1 MKYDYDLAVI
11 GAGTGGLVSA
21 VVADSLGARVALIEA
36 DKVGGEC
43 LWRGCVPSKTLVKSA
58 KVFDLVKRCEEF
70 GVHVEKP
77 RLIWNA
83 VKLRLADVRDEI
95 RKGERE
101 ELAKSKIEQIAGR
114 ARFLDSHT
122 LEITEKSGGVRQIS
136 ARKFIVATGSRAVIP
151 EIEGLES
158 AGFITHDGLFDRPS
172 LPKSL
177 IFIGGGPISIEMAQA
192 FARFG
197 TRVTVLQQAE
207 RLLTKEEPEISDL
220 ILNLLRGEGVTVHLN
235 AEIVLVEGGES
246 QKTVHFLVEGL
257 PFAAKAGEIVVAV
270 GKTPQFEGLD
280 LESAGVKASE
290 KGIEI
295 DEKLRTSAKNIW
307 ACGDVTGRYLFTH
320 AAEYEAKIA
329 AQNAI
334 LPVSAKVDFRAMP
347 WVTFTDPEIAH
358 LGMTR
363 EEAQRERGAAN
374 IKVWK
379 APFKTLDR
387 AIIEGET
394 AGFTQVVTT
403 KSGVILG
410 VHIIGPSAGE
420 LIASFIPAVREGALL
435 QEFAE
440 AVYPYPTLAEIGH
453 RAGNQ
458 VYQELLENKTVQT
471 ALKWLPK

>member
-1 MKYDYDLAVI
+1 MKFDYDLAVI

-21 VVADSLGARVALIEA
+21 FVADSLGARVALIEA

-70 GVHVEKP
+70 GIHVEKP

-95 RKGERE
+95 RRGERE
-101 ELAKSKIEQIAGR
+101 QLAKTQIEQISGK
-114 ARFLDSHT
+114 ARFIDAHH
-122 LEITEKSGGVRQIS
+122 LEIESKGEVRQIS
-136 ARKFIVATGSRAVIP
+136 AKKFIIATGSRAVIP
-151 EIEGLES
+151 EIEGLED
-158 AGFITHDGLFDRPS
+158 AGFITHDGLFQRPN

-177 IFIGGGPISIEMAQA
+177 IFIGGGPISVEMAQA
-192 FARFG
+192 FSRFG
-197 TRVTVLQQAE
+197 TKVTILQKDA
-207 RLLTKEEPEISDL
+207 RLLPKEEPEISDL
-220 ILNLLRGEGVTVHLN
+220 ILQLLRNEGVTVHLG
-235 AEIVLVEGGES
+235 AKVGFVEAGDS
-246 QKTVHFLVEGL
+246 QKTVHFVIDKL
-257 PFAAKAGEIVVAV
+257 PYAAKAGEIVVAV
-270 GKTPQFEGLD
+270 GKTPNFASLN
-280 LESAGVKASE
+280 LEAAGVNASE
-290 KGIEI
+290 KGIKV

-307 ACGDVTGRYLFTH
+307 ACGDVTGKYLFTH

-334 LPVSAKVDFRAMP
+334 LPLPAKTDFRALP

-363 EEAQRERGAAN
+363 EEAEHERGAGG

-379 APFKTLDR
+379 TPFKTLDR

-394 AGFTQVVTT
+394 TGFLQVVTT
-403 KSGVILG
+403 QSGVILG

-440 AVYPYPTLAEIGH
+440 AIFPYPTLAEIGH
-453 RAGNQ
+453 RAGNE
-458 VYQELLENKTVQT
+458 VYQELLESKTVQT

>member
-1 MKYDYDLAVI
+1 MKFDYDLAVI

-21 VVADSLGARVALIEA
+21 FVADSLGARVALIEA

-43 LWRGCVPSKTLVKSA
+43 LWRGCVPSKTLIKSA

-70 GVHVEKP
+70 GVHIEKP

-95 RKGERE
+95 KRGERE
-101 ELAKSKIEQIAGR
+101 QLSKTKIEIIAGK
-114 ARFLDSHT
+114 ARFLDAHH
-122 LEITEKSGGVRQIS
+122 LEIETASGLRQIS
-136 ARKFIVATGSRAVIP
+136 AKKFIIATGSNAIIP
-151 EIEGLES
+151 EIEGLKD
-158 AGFITHDGLFDRPS
+158 AGFITHEGLFERPS

-192 FARFG
+192 FSRFG
-197 TRVTVLQQAE
+197 TQVTVLQKGA
-207 RLLTKEEPEISDL
+207 RLLPKEEPEISDS
-220 ILNLLRGEGVTVHLN
+220 IMQLLRNQGVTIHLN
-235 AEIVLVEGGES
+235 AEIQRVEAGET
-246 QKTVHFLVEGL
+246 QKIVHFVADEREQS
-257 PFAAKAGEIVVAV
+257 AKAGEIVVAV
-270 GKTPQFEGLD
+270 GKTPNYSSLNLQA
-280 LESAGVKASE
+280 AGVTAGE
-290 KGIEI
+290 KGIEV

-307 ACGDVTGRYLFTH
+307 ACGDVTGKYLFTH

-334 LPVSAKVDFRAMP
+334 LPVSAKTDFHALP

-363 EEAQRERGAAN
+363 EEAESGRGAAN

-379 APFKTLDR
+379 TPFKTLDR

-394 AGFTQVVTT
+394 AGFLQVVTT
-403 KSGVILG
+403 KNGVILG
-410 VHIIGPSAGE
+410 VHIIGMGAGE

-435 QEFAE
+435 PEFAD
-440 AVYPYPTLAEIGH
+440 AIFPYPTLAEIGH
-453 RAGNQ
+453 RAGNEW
-458 VYQELLENKTVQT
+458 YQELLESKTVQT

>member
-21 VVADSLGARVALIEA
+21 FVADSLGARVALIEA

-43 LWRGCVPSKTLVKSA
+43 LWRGCVPSKTLLKSA
-58 KVFDLVKRCEEF
+58 KVFHLVKGCEEF

-101 ELAKSKIEQIAGR
+101 QLAKTEIEQLAGR
-114 ARFLDSHT
+114 ARFVDAHH
-122 LEITEKSGGVRQIS
+122 LEIENQGAVRQIS
-136 ARKFIVATGSRAVIP
+136 AKKSIIATGSRAVIP
-151 EIEGLES
+151 EIPGLIDAE
-158 AGFITHDGLFDRPS
+158 FITYATLFERPN

-177 IFIGGGPISIEMAQA
+177 IFVGGGPIAIEMAQA

-197 TRVTVLQQAE
+197 TKVTVLQKGD
-207 RLLTKEEPEISDL
+207 RILPKEEPEISDL
-220 ILNLLRGEGVTVHLN
+220 ILKLLQNEGVTFHLN
-235 AEIVLVEGGES
+235 AEIHSVEAGEM
-246 QKTVHFLVEGL
+246 QKTVYFSVDGSLL
-257 PFAAKAGEIVVAV
+257 SAKAGEIVVAT
-270 GKTPQFEGLD
+270 GKTPDFAR
-280 LESAGVKASE
+280 LELENAGVKATE
-290 KGIEI
+290 KGIEV
-295 DEKLRTSAKNIW
+295 DEKLCTSAKNIW
-307 ACGDVTGRYLFTH
+307 ACGDVTGKFLFTH

-334 LPVSAKVDFRAMP
+334 LPAKAKVDFRALP

-358 LGMTR
+358 LGLTR
-363 EEAQRERGAAN
+363 EEAEKQHGAAH

-379 APFKTLDR
+379 TPFKTLDR

-394 AGFTQVVTT
+394 AGFIQVVTT
-403 KSGVILG
+403 GSGVILG

-420 LIASFIPAVREGALL
+420 IIASFLPAVREGALL

-440 AVYPYPTLAEIGH
+440 MIFPYPTLAEIGH
-453 RAGNQ
+453 RAGNE
-458 VYQELLENKTVQT
+458 VYQELLASKTVQF

>member
-1 MKYDYDLAVI
+1 MKFDFDLIVI

-21 VVADSLGARVALIEA
+21 FVADSLGARVALVEA
-36 DKVGGEC
+36 DKIGGEC

-58 KVFDLVKRCEEF
+58 KVFDLVNRCQEF

-95 RKGERE
+95 KKNERD
-101 ELAKSKIEQIAGR
+101 ELAKTKIESIFGR
-114 ARFLDSHT
+114 ASFIDNHT
-122 LEITEKSGGVRQIS
+122 LEIETKGGLRRIT
-136 ARKFIVATGSRAVIP
+136 AKKFIVATGSKAKIP
-151 EIEGLES
+151 EIEGLEN
-158 AGFITHDGLFDRPS
+158 AGFITHEGLFERPA

-177 IFIGGGPISIEMAQA
+177 IFIGGGPISVEMAQA

-197 TRVTVLQQAE
+197 TKVTILQSGA
-207 RLLTKEEPEISDL
+207 RLLDKEEPEISQL
-220 ILNLLRGEGVTVHLN
+220 IEKLLRAGNVQIHLN
-235 AEIVLVEGGES
+235 AKISRVEAGEI
-246 QKTVHFLVEGL
+246 QKTVYFSVDGTEQS
-257 PFAAKAGEIVVAV
+257 AKAGEIVVAV
-270 GKTPQFEGLD
+270 GKTPRFDGLN
-280 LESAGVKASE
+280 LEKVGVQTSE
-290 KGIEI
+290 KGIEV
-295 DEKLRTSAKNIW
+295 DAALRTSAKNIW
-307 ACGDVTGRYLFTH
+307 AVGDVTGKFLFTH

-334 LPVSAKVDFRAMP
+334 LPVKAKADFRVLP

-363 EEAQRERGAAN
+363 AEAEKNYGVV
-374 IKVWK
+374 KVWK
-379 APFKTLDR
+379 TPFSTLDR

-394 AGFTQVVTT
+394 AGFCQIVTT
-403 KSGVILG
+403 GSGRILG

-420 LIASFIPAVREGALL
+420 LIAAFIPAVREGALL

-440 AVYPYPTLAEIGH
+440 AIYPYPTLAEIGH

-458 VYQELLENKTVQT
+458 IYQEVLESKTVQT
-471 ALKWLPK
+471 ALKFLPK

>member
-21 VVADSLGARVALIEA
+21 FVADSLGARVALIEA

-58 KVFDLVKRCEEF
+58 KVFHMVKGCEEF

-83 VKLRLADVRDEI
+83 VKLRLSDVRDEI

-101 ELAKSKIEQIAGR
+101 QLAKTRIEQISGR
-114 ARFLDSHT
+114 ARFADAHH
-122 LEITEKSGGVRQIS
+122 LEIEGKGVTRRIS
-136 ARKFIVATGSRAVIP
+136 AKKFIVATGSRAVIP
-151 EIEGLES
+151 AIEGLEEV
-158 AGFITHDGLFDRPS
+158 GYITHDGLFERPN

-177 IFIGGGPISIEMAQA
+177 IFIGGGPIAIEMAQA

-197 TRVTVLQQAE
+197 TRVVVLQKGA
-207 RLLTKEEPEISDL
+207 RILPKEESEISDL
-220 ILNLLRGEGVTVHLN
+220 ILSLLRNEGVTVHLN
-235 AEIVLVEGGES
+235 AEIARVETGES
-246 QKTVHFLVEGL
+246 QKTVHFTAEGEIQS
-257 PFAAKAGEIVVAV
+257 AKAGEIVIAT
-270 GKTPQFEGLD
+270 GKTPNFESLK
-280 LESAGVKASE
+280 LENAGVKAG
-290 KGIEI
+290 KNGIEV
-295 DEKLRTSAKNIW
+295 DEKLRTSANGIW

-334 LPVSAKVDFRAMP
+334 LPVKAKADFRALP

-358 LGMTR
+358 LGLTS
-363 EEAQRERGAAN
+363 EEAKREHGASH

-379 APFKTLDR
+379 TPFKTLDR

-403 KSGVILG
+403 GSGVILG
-410 VHIIGPSAGE
+410 VHIIGPHAGE
-420 LIASFIPAVREGALL
+420 LIASFLPAVREGALL

-440 AVYPYPTLAEIGH
+440 MIFPYPTLAEIGH
-453 RAGNQ
+453 RAGNE
-458 VYQELLENKTVQT
+458 VYEELLGSKTVQT

>member
-21 VVADSLGARVALIEA
+21 FVADSLGARVALIEA

-43 LWRGCVPSKTLVKSA
+43 LWRGCVPSKTLIKSA
-58 KVFDLVKRCEEF
+58 RVFHQIKGCEEF

-95 RKGERE
+95 RRGERE
-101 ELAKSKIEQIAGR
+101 ELAKSKIEILSAR
-114 ARFLDSHT
+114 ARFVDAHH
-122 LEITEKSGGVRQIS
+122 LEIEEKGVKRQIS
-136 ARKFIVATGSRAVIP
+136 AKKFIIATGSRAVVP
-151 EIEGLES
+151 EIEGLEE
-158 AGFITHDGLFDRPS
+158 AGYIFYDGLFDRPS

-177 IFIGGGPISIEMAQA
+177 IFIGGGPISIEMAQT

-197 TRVTVLQQAE
+197 TRVTVLQKGP
-207 RLLTKEEPEISDL
+207 RILPKEEPEISEL
-220 ILNLLRGEGVTVHLN
+220 ILKLLRNEGVTVHLG
-235 AEIVLVEGGES
+235 AEIVLVEPGET
-246 QKTVHFLVEGL
+246 QKTVHFLVDGL
-257 PFAAKAGEIVVAV
+257 PFAAKAGEIVVAA
-270 GKTPQFEGLD
+270 GKTPNFES
-280 LESAGVKASE
+280 LEAENAGVKTSE

-307 ACGDVTGRYLFTH
+307 ACGDVTGRFLFTH

-334 LPVSAKVDFRAMP
+334 LPVSAKTDFRAMP

-358 LGMTR
+358 LGQTR
-363 EEAQRERGAAN
+363 EEAEKEHGAAHV
-374 IKVWK
+374 KVWQT
-379 APFKTLDR
+379 PFKTLDR

-394 AGFTQVVTT
+394 AGFLRVITT
-403 KSGVILG
+403 GSGVIVG
-410 VHIIGPSAGE
+410 VHIIGAGAGE
-420 LIASFIPAVREGALL
+420 LIASFLPAVREGALL

-440 AVYPYPTLAEIGH
+440 MVFPYPTLAEIGH
-453 RAGNQ
+453 RAGNE
-458 VYQELLENKTVQT
+458 VYQELLGKKSVQT
-471 ALKWLPK
+471 ALKWLAK

>member
-1 MKYDYDLAVI
+1 MKFDYDLAVI

-21 VVADSLGARVALIEA
+21 FVADSLGARVALIEA

-58 KVFDLVKRCEEF
+58 KVFHTVKGCEEF

-101 ELAKSKIEQIAGR
+101 ELAKSKIEIIAAR
-114 ARFLDSHT
+114 ARFLDSRT
-122 LEITEKSGGVRQIS
+122 LEITEKTGARQIT
-136 ARKFIVATGSRAVIP
+136 AKKFIVATGSRAVVP
-151 EIEGLES
+151 EIEGLEE
-158 AGFITHDGLFDRPS
+158 AGFITHDDLFERPNF
-172 LPKSL
+172 PKSL

-197 TRVTVLQQAE
+197 TRVVVLQKGD
-207 RLLTKEEPEISDL
+207 RLLSKEEPEISEL
-220 ILNLLRGEGVTVHLN
+220 ILNLLRNEGVEIHLN
-235 AEIVLVEGGES
+235 AEITRVQAGEM
-246 QKTVHFLVEGL
+246 QKTVHFCVNGESLV
-257 PFAAKAGEIVVAV
+257 AKAGEIVVAI
-270 GKTPQFEGLD
+270 GKTPRFEGLN
-280 LESAGVKASE
+280 LEAAGVKASE
-290 KGIEI
+290 HGIEV

-307 ACGDVTGRYLFTH
+307 ACGDVTGKFLFTH

-334 LPVSAKVDFRAMP
+334 LPVKAKADFRAVP

-358 LGMTR
+358 LGQTR
-363 EEAQRERGAAN
+363 EEAEKEHGAAHV
-374 IKVWK
+374 KVWK
-379 APFKTLDR
+379 TPFKSLDR

-394 AGFTQVVTT
+394 TGFLQVVTT
-403 KSGVILG
+403 GSGVILG
-410 VHIIGPSAGE
+410 VHIIGASAGE
-420 LIASFIPAVREGALL
+420 LIASFLPAVREGALL

-440 AVYPYPTLAEIGH
+440 AIFPYPTLAEIGH
-453 RAGNQ
+453 RAGNE
-458 VYQELLENKTVQT
+458 VYQELLASKTVQT

>member
-1 MKYDYDLAVI
+1 MKFDYDLAVI

-21 VVADSLGARVALIEA
+21 FVADSLGARVALIEA

-58 KVFDLVKRCEEF
+58 KVFDLVKRCSEF

-83 VKLRLADVRDEI
+83 VKLRVADVRDEI
-95 RKGERE
+95 KRGERE
-101 ELAKSKIEQIAGR
+101 QLAKTKIEQIIGKAQ
-114 ARFLDSHT
+114 FLDAHR
-122 LEITEKSGGVRQIS
+122 LEIETKSGLRQIS
-136 ARKFIVATGSRAVIP
+136 AKKFIIATGSRATIP
-151 EIEGLES
+151 EIEGLKE
-158 AGFITHDGLFDRPS
+158 AGFITHEGLFERPN

-177 IFIGGGPISIEMAQA
+177 IFIGGGPISVEMAQA

-197 TRVTVLQQAE
+197 TKVTILQKGE
-207 RLLTKEEPEISDL
+207 RLLPKEEPEISDL
-220 ILNLLRGEGVTVHLN
+220 MLQLLQNEGVTVHLN
-235 AEIVLVEGGES
+235 AEIGLIEASES
-246 QKTVHFLVEGL
+246 QKTVHFVVEKL
-257 PFAAKAGEIVVAV
+257 PYLAKAGEIVVAV
-270 GKTPQFEGLD
+270 GKTPNFSSLN
-280 LESAGVKASE
+280 LEIAGVKFSE
-290 KGIEI
+290 KGIEV
-295 DEKLRTSAKNIW
+295 DEKLRTSASNIW
-307 ACGDVTGRYLFTH
+307 ACGDVTGNYLFTH

-329 AQNAI
+329 AQNAL
-334 LPVSAKVDFRAMP
+334 LPLGAKVDFRALP

-358 LGMTR
+358 LGLTR
-363 EEAQRERGAAN
+363 EEAEKSRGAGN

-379 APFKTLDR
+379 TPFKTLDR

-394 AGFTQVVTT
+394 TGFLQVVTT
-403 KSGVILG
+403 SSGVVLG

-440 AVYPYPTLAEIGH
+440 AIFPYPTLAEIGH
-453 RAGNQ
+453 RAGNE
-458 VYQELLENKTVQT
+458 VYQELLQSKTVQT

>member
-21 VVADSLGARVALIEA
+21 FVADSLGASVALIES

-95 RKGERE
+95 RRGERE
-101 ELAKSKIEQIAGR
+101 QLAKTKIEQIAGK
-114 ARFLDSHT
+114 ARFVDAHH
-122 LEITEKSGGVRQIS
+122 LEIENKGETRQVS
-136 ARKFIVATGSRAVIP
+136 AKKFIIATGSRAVIP
-151 EIEGLES
+151 AIEGLEE
-158 AGFITHDGLFDRPS
+158 AGFITYDGLFERPN

-177 IFIGGGPISIEMAQA
+177 LFIGGGPISIEMAQA

-197 TRVTVLQQAE
+197 TKVTVLQKGE
-207 RLLTKEEPEISDL
+207 RILPKEEPEISDL
-220 ILNLLRGEGVTVHLN
+220 MLQLLRNEGVTVHLN
-235 AEIVLVEGGES
+235 AEIALVEAGDN
-246 QKTVHFLVEGL
+246 QKTVHFLVDKL
-257 PFAAKAGEIVVAV
+257 PFAAKAGEIVVAI
-270 GKTPQFEGLD
+270 GKTPNFESLGL
-280 LESAGVKASE
+280 EKAGVKAGE
-290 KGIEI
+290 KGIEV

-307 ACGDVTGRYLFTH
+307 ACGDVTGKFLFTH

-334 LPVSAKVDFRAMP
+334 LPVSATTDFRALP

-358 LGMTR
+358 LGLTR
-363 EEAQRERGAAN
+363 DEAEKSHGAN
-374 IKVWK
+374 HIKLWK
-379 APFKTLDR
+379 TPFKTLDR

-394 AGFTQVVTT
+394 AGFLQVVTT
-403 KSGVILG
+403 QSGVILG
-410 VHIIGPSAGE
+410 VHIIGMGAGE
-420 LIASFIPAVREGALL
+420 LIASFLPAVREGALL

-440 AVYPYPTLAEIGH
+440 MVFPYPTLAEIGH
-453 RAGNQ
+453 RAGNE
-458 VYQELLENKTVQT
+458 VYQELLASKTMQI